1 MQPAE
6 RDALLIKLI
15 ASYGIGNAA
24 DCVNAHAHTAPGLNL
39 SDCLALLENESGGRN
54 IFGDDPGGNALPRIW
69 YDEPV
74 TRYRYTIYKVRRN
87 LGMTPN
93 GVGPTQ
99 LTSTGLQKE
108 AEKAGGCW
116 KPYYNMIVGFKFLHE
131 LQTEHGREGGFQAYN
146 GSGPA
151 AVAYGARA
159 IERASIWHQ
168 RFVRV
173 GLA

>member
-1 MQPAE
+1 MTEAE
-6 RDALLIKLI
+6 RDEELRRVI
-15 ASYGIGNAA
+15 SDYGIANAA
-24 DCVNAHAHTAPGLNL
+24 DCVQAHHHTLAGLNL
-39 SDCLALLENESGGRN
+39 SDCLALLENESTGRN
-54 IFGDDPGGNALPRIW
+54 IFGGEGSACPSRW
-69 YDEPV
+69 YEGPV

-87 LGMTPN
+87 LGMSPN

-99 LTSTGLQKE
+99 LTDPGLQKE

-116 KPYYNMIVGFKFLHE
+116 KPYYNMIVGFHLLRE
-131 LQTEHGREGGFQAYN
+131 LQQQHGREEGFRAYN

-159 IERASIWHQ
+159 IERAQIWHD
-168 RFVRV
+168 RFVRL